1 MMSSTISFEIKIVY
15 DNKCYE
21 KGFLTGFGFS
31 ALIYN
36 NFTRNYLL
44 FDTGANSD
52 VLFNNLKRFNV
63 EISDIKKVIISHSHL
78 DHAGSLREIYVR
90 NPNIE
95 IYVPIG
101 DEAAFKSAYLN
112 AKIYGVSELTLI
124 EKNLYSSGQFEW
136 SHIREQALF
145 LKTKENELIL
155 IVGCSHP
162 GLENFILKAQ
172 EIGSIKAVIGGFHG
186 FRKFS
191 YLKDIEIIAACHCT
205 QYIEE
210 IKTRFPE
217 QYKKVCVGQNL
228 IF

>member
-1 MMSSTISFEIKIVY
+1 MSSTISFEIKIVY
-15 DNKCYE
+15 DNRCYE
-21 KGFLTGFGFS
+21 KDFLTGFGFS

-36 NFTRNYLL
+36 NFTGNYLL
-44 FDTGANSD
+44 FDTGASSD
-52 VLFNNLKRFNV
+52 VLFNNIKKFNV
-63 EISDIKKVIISHSHL
+63 EIKDIKKIIISHSHL
-78 DHAGSLREIYVR
+78 DHAGSLREIFVI
-90 NPNIE
+90 NPKVE

-101 DEAAFKSAYLN
+101 DEVAFKSAYFN
-112 AKIYGVSELTLI
+112 AKIYGVSDLTLI
-124 EKNLYSSGQFEW
+124 EENLYSSGQFEW
-136 SHIREQALF
+136 SHIREHALY
-145 LKTKENELIL
+145 LKTIENELIV

-162 GLENFILKAQ
+162 GLEKFILKAQ
-172 EIGSIKAVIGGFHG
+172 ELNRIKAVIGGFHG
-186 FRKFS
+186 FKKFS